1 MTRRTKDNGNLD
13 NQKTRSASGPP
24 VLDFDASEFAHFLD
38 DTGWSDEQKAEYITL
53 VWNIVCEFVALG
65 FNVHPVQQAKEP
77 CGKLPETLAESAL
90 SEASMIDFSH
100 SDLIEKFMRQSG
112 PESVSGARGVIDE

>member
-1 MTRRTKDNGNLD
+1 MTRQAKDNGNLD
-13 NQKTRSASGPP
+13 NQETRSASGPP

-77 CGKLPETLAESAL
+77 CGKLPENSAESASL
-90 SEASMIDFSH
+90 EAGVVDSSH
-100 SDLIEKFMRQSG
+100 SDLIKTFMHL
-112 PESVSGARGVIDE
+112 SGAQSDSESGGIINE